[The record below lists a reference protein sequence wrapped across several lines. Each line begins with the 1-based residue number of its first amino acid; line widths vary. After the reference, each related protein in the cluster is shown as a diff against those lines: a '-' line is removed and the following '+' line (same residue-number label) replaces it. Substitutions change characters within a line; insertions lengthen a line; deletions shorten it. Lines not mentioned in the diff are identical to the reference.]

1 MPVLRKANE
10 CIYYQKVAN
19 TLLIG
24 AQKLR
29 RLQTK
34 MYETNAS
41 VSILGCRTSFEIY
54 LISALAKPITV
65 AIMDKMMLGTRR
77 DVL

>member
-1 MPVLRKANE
+1 
-10 CIYYQKVAN
+10 
-19 TLLIG
+19 
-24 AQKLR
+24 
-29 RLQTK
+29 